1 MKAEKKIGR
10 KILKLRNFT
19 GLTQT
24 EVAEQISISQPLMA
38 QIEKGN
44 RKIQPEKL
52 EELCQFYSITTEEFH
67 KCTMNQL
74 YEKIWVAMKKTC
86 KVQVPYT
93 DLQGNTYTLTLN

>member
-10 KILKLRNFT
+10 KILKLRRFA

-44 RKIQPEKL
+44 RKIKEEKL
-52 EELCQFYSITTEEFH
+52 EELCQFYSITIEDFRN
-67 KCTMNQL
+67 KTMPQL
-74 YEKIWVAMKKTC
+74 YEKIWLTVKKPHNA
-86 KVQVPYT
+86 QVSYT
-93 DLQGNTYTLTLN
+93 DIQGNNYQLTLN